1 MKTKQSGAT
10 IVEFAL
16 VLIIFLMFFLGI
28 LDFARMLWTWNA
40 ANEATR
46 WGARVSVVCDKG
58 ATAVL
63 TNMKKFL
70 PQLIAANVQIDW
82 YNAAGNIDT
91 TCNEPGSVKCAGVNV
106 QIINLNYRWI
116 SPILGKSN
124 FNIPMPAFSTY
135 LPREMMWTNV
145 ANPTE
150 YAAVCL

>member
-16 VLIIFLMFFLGI
+16 VLIIFLTFFLGI

-63 TNMKKFL
+63 TNMRKFL
-70 PQLIAANVQIDW
+70 PQLTAANVQIDW
-82 YNAAGNIDT
+82 YNAAGNIDA
-91 TCNEPGSVKCAGVNV
+91 TCNAPGSVKCAGVNV